1 MSQASC
7 DHCALP
13 IPPGV
18 LVSEKCD
25 GTEHRFCCHG
35 CAGAYRIITGA
46 GLSDFYT
53 RRNWPESGVPAG
65 VFEAGFSDQYLA
77 KYLEPCEGGVEISL
91 LLDGIHC
98 ATCIWLIEHLLSREE
113 GIISVRVN
121 YSNHRALVRFEPD
134 KITPARICATL
145 KNIGYLPRPFT
156 VDAAQTARIAEQRTL
171 LLRFGTAAFLSM
183 QLMGY
188 SLALYAGYF
197 QGIDQESRQLMQHL
211 SALVTTPVVFY
222 SGYPFLAG
230 AWRGLRH
237 LTPGM
242 DLLIGLGVL
251 AAYFYSLAAMFSGGE
266 VYFDTAAMI
275 VTLILLGRL
284 LESGARNR
292 AAGGIDRLLQLAP
305 ATARKITA
313 GGMVEVESASL
324 LPGDLILVRPGDNF
338 PVDGRITEGES
349 EVDEAL
355 LTGESRPVPKKAG
368 NRVIGGAINLTASL
382 QVAVEKAA
390 TGSFVAQVARLV
402 NEAQGRR
409 APVQALADRLAA
421 WFVPLVVMLAGG
433 TFIFWLLR
441 GSGLDQ
447 ALLPAVAVLV
457 VACPCALGLAT
468 PTAVL
473 VATGAAAGQGIL
485 FRGGDVLEKAG
496 RLTLVAF
503 DKTGTLT
510 EGRPT
515 VTAVIPATGSEDE
528 LVALAAGL
536 EGGANHPLARG
547 ILAEAQR
554 RGLAAAAGQGAT
566 VVPGR
571 GLKLESPEGVLRGG
585 NRTFLEAAGITVPPR
600 ENRGTTE
607 VHLALGQEYRG
618 CLLLADRLRPEAA
631 PALAEL
637 HSLGLEKV
645 MLTGDQ
651 PEAASPVAAELAMP
665 FQARLTPAE
674 KAEWIGALGDK
685 GEKVLM
691 VGDGINDGP
700 ALSAAS
706 VGCAMAGS
714 TDFAL
719 ETADLVLTR
728 PDLHRLVTALRLAR
742 RALSVIRQN
751 LFWAFFYNLLALPL
765 AASGHLAPIYAAGAM
780 AASSV
785 CVVANSLRLARGWG
799 DGDK

>member
-1 MSQASC
+1 MDQTTVVC

-13 IPPGV
+13 IPPGAP
-18 LVSEKCD
+18 LVAETIN
-25 GTEHRFCCHG
+25 GAEHRFCCQG

-46 GLSDFYT
+46 GLSDFYA
-53 RRNWPESGVPAG
+53 RRDWPEGGVPAG
-65 VFEAGFSDQYLA
+65 VFDLDFSDSYLA
-77 KYLEPCEGGVEISL
+77 NYLLPCEGGVEISL

-98 ATCIWLIEHLLSREE
+98 ATCIWLIEHLLGRRE

-121 YSNHRALVRFEPD
+121 YSNHRARVRFDPE
-134 KITPARICATL
+134 KLTAAQLCGLL
-145 KNIGYLPRPFT
+145 KNIGYLPRPFSL
-156 VDAAQTARIAEQRTL
+156 DAAQAAQAREQRTL
-171 LLRFGTAAFLSM
+171 LLRFGTAAFLSL

-197 QGIDQESRQLMQHL
+197 KGIDPESRQLLQYL

-237 LTPGM
+237 RVPGM

-275 VTLILLGRL
+275 ITLILLGRL
-284 LESGARNR
+284 LESGARQR
-292 AAGGIDRLLQLAP
+292 ASGSIDRLLRLAP
-305 ATARKITA
+305 KTALKISGA
-313 GGMVEVESASL
+313 VQLEVESSTL
-324 LPGDLILVRPGDNF
+324 LPGDLILVRAGDHF
-338 PVDGRITEGES
+338 PVDGRLVEGES

-355 LTGESRPVPKKAG
+355 LTGESRPVLKKAG
-368 NRVIGGAINLTASL
+368 SQVIGGAINLSTP
-382 QVAVEKAA
+382 VKVKVEKPAA
-390 TGSFVAQVARLV
+390 ESFVARVARMV
-402 NEAQGRR
+402 AEAQGRR

-421 WFVPLVVMLAGG
+421 WFVPLVILLAGS
-433 TFIFWLLR
+433 TFFYWLLA
-441 GSGLDQ
+441 GTGANL
-447 ALLPAVAVLV
+447 ALLHGVSVLV

-468 PTAVL
+468 PTAVM

-485 FRGGDVLEKAG
+485 FRGGDVLEKTG

-510 EGRPT
+510 AGLP
-515 VTAVIPATGSEDE
+515 VVSAVLPARGTEDE
-528 LVALAAGL
+528 LVALAARL
-536 EGGANHPLARG
+536 ENATNHPLARG
-547 ILAEAQR
+547 IMAEAQR
-554 RGLAAAAGQGAT
+554 RSLGIPTGPGAT

-571 GLKLESPEGVLRGG
+571 GLRLQTAAGELLGG
-585 NRTFLEAAGITVPPR
+585 NRAFLEAASINVPATDSGDR
-600 ENRGTTE
+600 TE
-607 VHLALGQEYRG
+607 VHLALAGEYRG
-618 CLLLADRLRPEAA
+618 CLLLADPVRPEAVA
-631 PALAEL
+631 ALSDL
-637 HSLGLEKV
+637 HRLGLKTV
-645 MLTGDQ
+645 MLTGDL
-651 PEAASPVAAELAMP
+651 PEAAGTVAQELDLD
-665 FQARLTPAE
+665 FKARLTPAD
-674 KAEWIGALGDK
+674 KAEWIGTEAEK

-728 PDLHRLVTALRLAR
+728 PDLNRLLTALRLAR
-742 RALSVIRQN
+742 RALRVIRQN

-765 AASGHLAPIYAAGAM
+765 AVSGKLAPIYAAGAM

-785 CVVANSLRLARGWG
+785 CVVTNSLRLARM
-799 DGDK
+799 KK